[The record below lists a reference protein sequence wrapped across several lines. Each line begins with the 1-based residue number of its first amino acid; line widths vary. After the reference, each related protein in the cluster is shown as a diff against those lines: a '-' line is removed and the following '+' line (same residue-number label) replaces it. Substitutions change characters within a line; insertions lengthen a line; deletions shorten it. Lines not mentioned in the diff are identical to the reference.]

1 MWASPATARAAG
13 GPPERRAH
21 EGHVIHGRYLARGT
35 ASSGHTVLRS
45 RPTFRRTMADGE
57 TRTRLTSWFHQW
69 RSPMR
74 KFLVVH
80 SALRG
85 ADLEDVA
92 QEVFLRLLRYERA
105 ELVEHPQAYLY
116 KMAANVAAEWAL
128 RARSRLP
135 HEPKWLL
142 ELTAESQPD
151 EDAERDAASEE
162 IERVLQRLP
171 ARQREM
177 LKLHFAEGLGYAQI
191 AERMGSSQ
199 RIVKRQLVKSY
210 ATLRAELDVELLGVV
225 KHGRP

>member
-1 MWASPATARAAG
+1 MTTR
-13 GPPERRAH
+13 ER
-21 EGHVIHGRYLARGT
+21 
-35 ASSGHTVLRS
+35 
-45 RPTFRRTMADGE
+45 
-57 TRTRLTSWFHQW
+57 TRRLTSWFHQW
-69 RSPMR
+69 HSPLR

-105 ELVEHPQAYLY
+105 ELVENPRAYLY

-135 HEPKWLL
+135 HEEKWLL
-142 ELTAESQPD
+142 ELIAESQPD
-151 EDAERDAASEE
+151 RDAERDAASEE
-162 IERVLQRLP
+162 IERALGRLP
-171 ARQREM
+171 GRQREM

-191 AERMGSSQ
+191 AQRMGSSQ
-199 RIVKRQLVKSY
+199 RVVKRQLVKSY
-210 ATLRAELDVELLGVV
+210 ATLRAELDAELVGVM